1 MFNVAVKAYKNVQ
14 LPKEEAPVIN
24 KGGLLSRDMKPKVK
38 NTGKLSPEQRVG
50 KYVAEL
56 RKARQGLNNG

>member
-1 MFNVAVKAYKNVQ
+1 MFNVAVKAYKNVK

-24 KGGLLSRDMKPKVK
+24 TGGLLSRDMKPKSK
-38 NTGKLSPEQRVG
+38 TCKLSPQERVG

-56 RKARQGLNNG
+56 RKARQGLKNG

>member
-24 KGGLLSRDMKPKVK
+24 TGGLLSRDMKPKNK
-38 NTGKLSPEQRVG
+38 TGKLSPQERVG

-56 RKARQGLNNG
+56 RKARQGLKNG

>member
-14 LPKEEAPVIN
+14 LPTEETPVN
-24 KGGLLSRDMKPKVK
+24 STGGLLSRDMKPKSG
-38 NTGKLSPEQRVG
+38 TSKLSPQQRVG

>member
-14 LPKEEAPVIN
+14 LPTEEAPVTTS
-24 KGGLLSRDMKPKVK
+24 GGLLSRDMKPKSK
-38 NTGKLSPEQRVG
+38 AGKLSAQQRVG
-50 KYVAEL
+50 KYVAEI

>member
-24 KGGLLSRDMKPKVK
+24 TGGLLSRGTKPKAK

>member
-14 LPKEEAPVIN
+14 LPKEEAPVSN
-24 KGGLLSRDMKPKVK
+24 TGGLLSRNIKPKTK
-38 NTGKLSPEQRVG
+38 TAGKISPEQRIG
-50 KYVAEL
+50 RYVAEL